1 MINLKLG
8 TFVMVL
14 PILQSNSILKEENKS
29 NIDTIILELNDSIEN
44 DIKNAILQDMS
55 KKYKSNINQNFL
67 NSF

>member
-1 MINLKLG
+1 
-8 TFVMVL
+8 MVYA
-14 PILQSNSILKEENKS
+14 STSIKFSFKEENKS
-29 NIDTIILELNDSIEN
+29 NIDSIIFELNDSIET